1 MALKVKA
8 VERLLKFDKEKEGK
22 YRYVLKPDLYTSLT
36 QAKVIKEAAL
46 RSGVSRGVMQAC
58 WDAAGEVI
66 KAWATEG
73 HSVALPGLGT
83 MRFGLRS
90 KAVEKVED
98 VKTGLIESR
107 RIIFTPDV
115 DLKDELKNTAIQIT
129 CIDHIGDPDCTGRHV
144 LYGILVKKDPNCM
157 AVWIFFVTLPSKIA
171 YPMITT
177 LIIGLLIPLL
187 GTMLGSAF
195 VFFMRDEMSARL
207 QNSLLG
213 FASGVMIAA
222 SVWC

>member
-22 YRYVLKPDLYTSLT
+22 YRYVLKPDLYTSLS

-129 CIDHIGDPDCTGRHV
+129 CYDRNGDEVKRVTSTDPGTIEDNENGSGTENGSNGSGTENGSDSGTVHNGS
-144 LYGILVKKDPNCM
+144 GIIPTPTDPEDDQ
-157 AVWIFFVTLPSKIA
+157 PS
-171 YPMITT
+171 
-177 LIIGLLIPLL
+177 
-187 GTMLGSAF
+187 
-195 VFFMRDEMSARL
+195 D
-207 QNSLLG
+207 
-213 FASGVMIAA
+213 
-222 SVWC
+222 

>member
-22 YRYVLKPDLYTSLT
+22 YRYVLKPDLYTSLS

-73 HSVALPGLGT
+73 HAVALPGLGS

-90 KAVEKVED
+90 KSVEKGED
-98 VKTGLIESR
+98 VKTGLITSR

-129 CIDHIGDPDCTGRHV
+129 CIDRFSDPDCTGRHV
-144 LYGILVKKDPNCM
+144 LYGILTSNPRSSLEWSGICHFLNLYKNFYHQNL
-157 AVWIFFVTLPSKIA
+157 IF
-171 YPMITT
+171 
-177 LIIGLLIPLL
+177 
-187 GTMLGSAF
+187 
-195 VFFMRDEMSARL
+195 
-207 QNSLLG
+207 
-213 FASGVMIAA
+213 
-222 SVWC
+222 